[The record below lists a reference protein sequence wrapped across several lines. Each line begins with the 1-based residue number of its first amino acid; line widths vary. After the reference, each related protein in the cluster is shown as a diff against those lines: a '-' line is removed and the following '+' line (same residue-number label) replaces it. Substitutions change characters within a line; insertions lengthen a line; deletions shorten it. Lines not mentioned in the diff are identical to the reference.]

1 MLLKIFLTDI
11 CLKKDPF
18 PYFRSPELSWDA
30 MLKMNKT
37 KLELISDIAMY
48 LFVENGIKG
57 GIFYITEIY
66 SKGNNKYIKF
76 YDDT

>member
-1 MLLKIFLTDI
+1 
-11 CLKKDPF
+11 
-18 PYFRSPELSWDA
+18 

-37 KLELISDIAMY
+37 KLELISDISMY

-57 GIFYITEIY
+57 GIFYIAEIY

-76 YDDT
+76 YDDI